1 MRKLYLTIAI
11 AIFSAIGV
19 QAQIKSNLDWSKANT
34 EQRKEMVKNMSAT
47 ERKELL
53 KKFRENMLVE
63 DLKVPEKDR
72 EDFKKIYNEYQES
85 QQKIKERFNND
96 FDPDKLSDAEAQ
108 QKLEESF
115 DLAQKLVDNRKEY
128 ARKMQNVVKPQQV
141 LKMFQNEGQM
151 RDKMLDRRIES
162 RDDINGRNPG
172 SLRNNTPMQM
182 RNNEMAPQMRQPS
195 PGMRTGGGM
204 RGGNR

>member
-1 MRKLYLTIAI
+1 MKKLYLTFAI
-11 AIFSAIGV
+11 AFLSAVGLH
-19 QAQIKSNLDWSKANT
+19 AQIKSNLDWNKANSA
-34 EQRKEMVKNMSAT
+34 QRKEMIKNMSAE

-53 KKFRENMLVE
+53 KKLRENMLVE
-63 DLKVPEKDR
+63 ELKVPEKDR
-72 EDFKKIYNEYQES
+72 EDFKKIYSEYQES

-96 FDPDKLSDAEAQ
+96 FDPEKLSDAEAQ

-151 RDKMLDRRIES
+151 RDRIMDRRMEYNDGS
-162 RDDINGRNPG
+162 TRNQG
-172 SLRNNTPMQM
+172 VM
-182 RNNEMAPQMRQPS
+182 RNNSSVEMRNTMPSQPMRTPS
-195 PGMRTGGGM
+195 AGMRTGGGQ
-204 RGGNR
+204 RGGTR

>member
-1 MRKLYLTIAI
+1 MKKLYLTLVIA
-11 AIFSAIGV
+11 AFFGV
-19 QAQIKSNLDWSKANT
+19 GAKAQIKSNLDWSKANT
-34 EQRKEMVKNMSAT
+34 EQRKEMVKNMSAE

-53 KKFRENMLVE
+53 KQFRENMLVE

-96 FDPDKLSDAEAQ
+96 FDPDKLSDVEAQ

-151 RDKMLDRRIES
+151 RDRMLDRRMES
-162 RDDINGRNPG
+162 RDEINGRNTGNFRDNAPK
-172 SLRNNTPMQM
+172 M
-182 RNNEMAPQMRQPS
+182 RNNDMSPQMRQPS
-195 PGMRTGGGM
+195 PGMRAGGM
-204 RGGNR
+204 RSGNR

>member
-1 MRKLYLTIAI
+1 MKKLYLTFAI
-11 AIFSAIGV
+11 AFLSAVGL
-19 QAQIKSNLDWSKANT
+19 QAQIKSNLDWNKANP
-34 EQRKEMVKNMSAT
+34 EQRKEMIKNMSAE

-96 FDPDKLSDAEAQ
+96 FDPEKLSDTEAQ

-151 RDKMLDRRIES
+151 RERIMDRRMENNDGS
-162 RDDINGRNPG
+162 TRNPG
-172 SLRNNTPMQM
+172 GFRNNPSMEM
-182 RNNEMAPQMRQPS
+182 RNNMPSQPMRTPS
-195 PGMRTGGGM
+195 PGMRTGGGE
-204 RGGNR
+204 RGGMR